1 MQVSSLASSIPT
13 IFIRSP
19 RLFCEAACGV
29 VRELSLFCRLH
40 RHHKKRGIL
49 LCAIPTLAHHD
60 PRVGSTLLKSFCF
73 EFPAPVDES
82 TVQLL
87 YREPLPAWKLKVFL
101 GC

>member
-1 MQVSSLASSIPT
+1 MQVSSLASCIPT
-13 IFIRSP
+13 IFIGSP
-19 RLFCEAACGV
+19 RLFCEVACG
-29 VRELSLFCRLH
+29 ELRVLSPFCLPHQHH
-40 RHHKKRGIL
+40 RKRDIL

-60 PRVGSTLLKSFCF
+60 PRVDSTLLRSFCF

-101 GC
+101 EC